1 MLYTSVLDRMERSWI
16 MYGRV
21 RRKMPDKR
29 KDHQGR
35 KGDVISC
42 LYVHPECVT
51 DLLTNSQWRWIS
63 RWIMLLSRRESGSA

>member
-1 MLYTSVLDRMERSWI
+1 MDWAIGKKQQHISGRGPRKIARRTIMLYTSVLDRMERSWI

-21 RRKMPDKR
+21 RRKIPDKL

-42 LYVHPECVT
+42 LYVHP
-51 DLLTNSQWRWIS
+51 
-63 RWIMLLSRRESGSA
+63 